1 MKASLT
7 TAAAVAVVCLTV
19 AGDDNVSSITNV
31 APVGAKGKSETVQAK
46 VVKAFVVED
55 NGAKFRAY
63 QVQWKGSDVII
74 SDMLAKTD
82 KNEGDLLTFRV
93 NRTQPGKGRP
103 PSLYFHTTGG
113 STIIHIP
120 YGRASGSTST
130 NELTAGAKGNPETV
144 QAKVIKVFAVEDNGA
159 KFRAYQVRWKGFDIV
174 VSDTLADTGAK
185 EGVWLTFLASRSF
198 GMAPPTF
205 HFTTMR
211 GYRAK

>member
-1 MKASLT
+1 MKASLI

-31 APVGAKGKSETVQAK
+31 APVRAKGKSETVQAQ
-46 VVKAFVVED
+46 VVKAFALED

-63 QVQWKGSDVII
+63 QIQWKGSDVII
-74 SDMLAKTD
+74 SDMLANTD

-93 NRTQPGKGRP
+93 NRSEPGKGRP
-103 PSLYFHTTGG
+103 PSLHFHTTGG
-113 STIIHIP
+113 STIIRIP
-120 YGRASGSTST
+120 YGRTSGSTST
-130 NELTAGAKGNPETV
+130 KELAAGARGNPETV
-144 QAKVIKVFAVEDNGA
+144 QAKVIKVFAAEDNGA

-174 VSDTLADTGAK
+174 VSDTLADTDAK
-185 EGVWLTFLASRSF
+185 EGELLNFLASRSF

>member
-1 MKASLT
+1 MKASLI
-7 TAAAVAVVCLTV
+7 TAAAVAVVCLAV
-19 AGDDNVSSITNV
+19 AGDDDISSSTNA
-31 APVGAKGKSETVQAK
+31 APVGAKGKSESVQAK
-46 VVKAFVVED
+46 VVKVFAAED

-82 KNEGDLLTFRV
+82 RNEGDLLTFRV
-93 NRTQPGKGRP
+93 NRTAPGKGRP
-103 PSLYFHTTGG
+103 PFLSFHATGG
-113 STIIHIP
+113 GTMIRISSH
-120 YGRASGSTST
+120 RASGSTST
-130 NELTAGAKGNPETV
+130 NEITAGARGNPETV
-144 QAKVIKVFAVEDNGA
+144 QAKVIKVFAAEDNGA

-174 VSDTLADTGAK
+174 VSDTLADTDAK
-185 EGVWLTFLASRSF
+185 EGELLTFLASRSF